1 MNPSG
6 ADAITT
12 KLPTQVSS
20 SSIDKPMTTIQSAS
34 TARTYPFD
42 LPAPLTG
49 LVPSAT
55 CPTRKLVWCDQRE
68 IAELLLG
75 ASLHNDWLSPS
86 VLFRPSNGSL
96 VFYRRELCG
105 LARKQDGYLWKHKP
119 NRRTAK
125 EVHMVLKVEGVE
137 CILANYAHSALL
149 STFHRRTYALRYNPS
164 IVLFHYLNVPSITK
178 DDKLCLPLPALSPD
192 DDLRMS
198 RSVVAEQLAQ
208 MFAFFPRRLSRPRS
222 DRCLQFDVQS
232 VLSTLLTAICN
243 RSDILRSKVV
253 SSHSSQR
260 FVSPASTS
268 SPSFLFITPIICSL
282 SSVVA
287 PCHHSSTNVTEPN
300 TAPSTVQQNQP
311 SVTELSGST
320 RSAQISLKPSSSPFS
335 ASTELSDTW
344 MWLNSVPLTTEVMTE
359 SVLPQWFANS
369 LNQPHDT
376 SRAPQPSRVSGPG
389 IELVSNR
396 DKCYDVASWL
406 SDQCLLTPAGSE
418 SGFDE
423 GTNKGHEDR
432 LGLTGSDD
440 ELGQWADF
448 LPDLSTEFAQFSNT
462 ENNFHLDSD
471 SALTSTLRLLD
482 HDDDCRNLLT
492 DNAVTLH
499 GPSYTDR
506 TNVSQWL
513 QTVNAT
519 AHDSQCKQMTSLDT
533 SQMEH
538 TAGQVTGQ
546 SDCLRQCTA
555 PNSTHQP
562 SPSLQHCPFS
572 PSGVGLS
579 CDAGNAGSPAS
590 VSAVDGPDL
599 FSIPDHIHSALSQLR
614 ILRSRLRS
622 TLLQHF
628 ENFSSAVRNSMMSTD
643 EFFLLFD
650 DNCPVGLDYSEREIA
665 SADDNSLPP
674 TKLTHC
680 MLPTTSA
687 SINLIDSALSGRGN
701 SVIPTDGEFMN
712 RPYMEPRV
720 QFCVDQ
726 YDRLLS
732 EQLAAWHLARTHDL
746 EPDQIRL
753 HRFSVRWL
761 TKAQNVFRC
770 GLENLRASN
779 KAPDSDPVKLSAVN
793 CVASLGYSELL
804 LGLIQWYLFS
814 VVDELDQ
821 VPTSTAFSGHNQSTE
836 AASFSA
842 HCIEFLSF
850 APSLY
855 AGFSLSPIAWAIL
868 NGHEMTA
875 QLLALWNPA
884 DLDQPCFSSI
894 HSDAISWTPEQFALA
909 LNLNGLKDCLQAIR
923 TSPAFLNATDRLQQL
938 FTCSDQQSSSSSDLH
953 YRINTS
959 TEPSCMSFRSAEFG
973 NSTSIFVRRGVSTL
987 TSIPVFSRVCNT
999 PVDHQDSR
1007 HPTDMMHS
1015 YRLHKLSNPSLLD
1028 RPHFLETKQRR
1039 IPTPCTPGAD
1049 FNIRQNRI
1057 NDNRDDDDDV
1067 DDDCDENR
1075 GDHTHNDCL
1084 DDTPFESILITSS
1097 PITPLDWVP
1106 SSHRACAHRPSPR
1119 FSRES
1124 TTPSS
1129 MPGYPSSFDEQLS
1142 ACQDELIQVGRT
1154 RACSTGSR
1162 RRVPNCSHLLTQP
1175 VFSAAPL
1182 YTSVTNLAKD
1192 DESQQMICLADRII
1206 EAMPSRIVNLHREE
1220 SCDYSIPRVIS
1231 PPNLSDSALGLSVC
1245 GAESTVTC
1253 PLIDSVLMR
1262 RLPSSSSVTRDMTG
1276 PHESSALSRL
1286 RHHRSGAFR
1295 PCGSSVSLL
1304 DGGGT
1309 VCGTSGMSGP
1319 NRTTSQTRYV
1329 SYRGLTFPSSS
1340 AKTSHRVKTALL
1352 SFHQPLNHISTI
1364 SNPTSAL
1371 VDTDDADSDLSN
1383 PLDGPRHRAS
1393 SSFLATSPSSAG
1405 CLRDD
1410 PRCGFGGFSSGG
1422 SAVHASG
1429 ANTDNCQTANH
1440 VWQSEAN
1447 FSAWN
1452 RCSSSSCT
1460 FSFGSP
1466 PPSAAEIAEHF
1477 NAPTTFMETDF
1488 SRLTLSDLE
1497 QKRLY
1502 EAAKVIQKC
1511 YRAYKQNKL
1520 SPQHLHHPNRHMDH
1534 HQQLNRVES
1543 MHPRLRLDVNGLD
1556 PSQTG
1561 ISEPPTRTGAD
1572 GVTGACSVTGE
1583 TPMNTLSSDAS
1594 KVPECWDHLVYT
1606 PVDDQSVGLEVEVET
1621 TPSNPICSV
1630 QDPSNLQ
1637 NLPAR
1642 ELSMSDEVGGTA
1654 TATNKT
1660 GLKTHCDPHD
1670 FVTRLHS
1677 SSSDDAD
1684 KEIEAAVII
1693 QSYYRRY
1700 KQYAYYKRLCQA
1712 ALLIQ
1717 TQYRCYVQQK
1727 KGATPSGTVTGSRL
1741 RRTKMSTSGLSNQ
1754 RIRVVQRK
1762 PKAVTTPDAS
1772 SGFPDPYI
1780 IINNN
1785 LDLGSTNLLE
1795 CSNATALVVDPIS
1808 LCPLNPTTS
1817 IYPNPDYQTA

>member
-192 DDLRMS
+192 DDLRIS

-268 SPSFLFITPIICSL
+268 SPSFLFISPIICSL

-287 PCHHSSTNVTEPN
+287 PCHHSSANVTEPN

-406 SDQCLLTPAGSE
+406 SDQCLLTPAG
-418 SGFDE
+418 FDE

-482 HDDDCRNLLT
+482 HDDDWRNLLT

-579 CDAGNAGSPAS
+579 CDAGNAGSSAS

-814 VVDELDQ
+814 VVDELGQ

-1039 IPTPCTPGAD
+1039 IPTACTPGAD

-1206 EAMPSRIVNLHREE
+1206 E
-1220 SCDYSIPRVIS
+1220 
-1231 PPNLSDSALGLSVC
+1231 
-1245 GAESTVTC
+1245 
-1253 PLIDSVLMR
+1253 
-1262 RLPSSSSVTRDMTG
+1262 
-1276 PHESSALSRL
+1276 
-1286 RHHRSGAFR
+1286 
-1295 PCGSSVSLL
+1295 
-1304 DGGGT
+1304 
-1309 VCGTSGMSGP
+1309 
-1319 NRTTSQTRYV
+1319 
-1329 SYRGLTFPSSS
+1329 
-1340 AKTSHRVKTALL
+1340 
-1352 SFHQPLNHISTI
+1352 PLNHISTI

-1772 SGFPDPYI
+1772 SG
-1780 IINNN
+1780 
-1785 LDLGSTNLLE
+1785 
-1795 CSNATALVVDPIS
+1795 
-1808 LCPLNPTTS
+1808 
-1817 IYPNPDYQTA
+1817 